1 MDERSRESQN
11 RPMGR
16 IRSNPFSGS
25 STLRHYIVIWD
36 LEWQVIDCRSLPRG
50 GGLCAALA
58 EALER
63 LGLEGWQ
70 AEGNCEFGFAF
81 VARGGERRLVM
92 ITGRDPFNATTQSF
106 SPFGASSP

>member
-16 IRSNPFSGS
+16 IRRNPFSRS
-25 STLRHYIVIWD
+25 STLQHYIVIWD
-36 LEWQVIDCRSLPRG
+36 LQWQVIDCRGLPRG
-50 GGLCAALA
+50 GNLCAALA

-70 AEGNCEFGFAF
+70 AEGGSEFGFTF
-81 VARGGERRLVM
+81 VTRGGERRLVT

-106 SPFGASSP
+106 SPFGAPPP

>member
-16 IRSNPFSGS
+16 IRRNPFSRS
-25 STLRHYIVIWD
+25 STLPHYIVIWD
-36 LEWQVIDCRSLPRG
+36 LQWQVVDCRCLPRG
-50 GGLCAALA
+50 GSLCTALA
-58 EALER
+58 EALEQ

-70 AEGNCEFGFAF
+70 AEGSSEFGFTF
-81 VARGGERRLVM
+81 VTRGGERRLVM

-106 SPFGASSP
+106 SPFGA